1 MKTIL
6 SIVAVL
12 FFASACTEKIDL
24 NLNTLDQKR
33 LIVDGWITNEA
44 DSHEVSLSYTVD
56 FFAEEAAEMVTNA
69 TVSIFD
75 GNTTVILS
83 QTKPGIYTSNAGY
96 KGQIGK
102 NYTLNI
108 DIDGKKYTS
117 TTYLDSVMSIDSLS
131 YSKKDDFGRDLETGK
146 NDLQLYRLLMTIKE
160 LPGKGDYYAIRTFKN
175 GILDSD
181 SLYEYVFF
189 DDQFIDGYHYKLASY
204 DIIEAEIGDV
214 FDIELLSISKEAY
227 EAYEA
232 MFSESFRG
240 GIFDAPPANVPSNI
254 NNGALGIFNASAVS
268 RGSFTI
274 TD

>member
-1 MKTIL
+1 MKNIL
-6 SIVAVL
+6 ILIAVMFL
-12 FFASACTEKIDL
+12 VNACTEKIELD
-24 NLNTLDQKR
+24 LNTLDQRR
-33 LIVDGWITNEA
+33 LVVDGWITNEA
-44 DSHEVSLSYTVD
+44 DSHMVNLSYTVD
-56 FFAEEAAEMVTNA
+56 FFAEEPAQQVTNA

-75 GNTTVILS
+75 GSTTINLT

-96 KGQIGK
+96 KGAIGK

-108 DIDGKKYTS
+108 NIEGEQYTS
-117 TTYLDSVMSIDSLS
+117 TTYLDSVMTIDSLS
-131 YSKKDDFGRDLETGK
+131 YSKKDDFGRDLETGE

-214 FDIELLSISKEAY
+214 FDIELLSISKQAY
-227 EAYEA
+227 EAYQA
-232 MFSESFRG
+232 MFSETFRG
-240 GIFDAPPANVPSNI
+240 GIFDAPPANVPSNVS
-254 NNGALGIFNASAVS
+254 NGALGIFNASAVS
-268 RGSFTI
+268 RGTFTI

>member
-1 MKTIL
+1 MKNIL
-6 SIVAVL
+6 ILIAVMFL
-12 FFASACTEKIDL
+12 VNACTEKIELD
-24 NLNTLDQKR
+24 LNTLDQRR
-33 LIVDGWITNEA
+33 LVVDGWITNEA
-44 DSHEVSLSYTVD
+44 DSHMVNLSYTVD
-56 FFAEEAAEMVTNA
+56 FFAEEPAQQVTNA

-75 GNTTVILS
+75 GSTTINLT
-83 QTKPGIYTSNAGY
+83 QTKPGIYTSNEGY
-96 KGQIGK
+96 KGAIGK

-108 DIDGKKYTS
+108 NIEGEQYTS
-117 TTYLDSVMSIDSLS
+117 TTYLDSVMTIDSLS
-131 YSKKDDFGRDLETGK
+131 YSKKDDFGRDLETGE

-214 FDIELLSISKEAY
+214 FDIELLSISKQAY
-227 EAYEA
+227 EAYQA
-232 MFSESFRG
+232 MFSETFRG
-240 GIFDAPPANVPSNI
+240 GIFDAPPANVPSNVS
-254 NNGALGIFNASAVS
+254 NGALGIFNASAVS
-268 RGSFTI
+268 RGTFTI